1 MTLYRWI
8 ALAAVIS
15 LIVFVNLSGMDS
27 ILSLETVLEEK
38 DRLRES
44 FEKNPV
50 WLGVGF
56 FLSYIVITALS
67 IPGAAI
73 LTLAS
78 GAIFGFGWGL
88 LIASFASTIGATL
101 AMLAFRWF
109 FRNLVEKRFEAQ
121 LATINSGIAKDG
133 SLYLFS
139 LRMVP
144 IFPFFLINALMGLTK
159 IGVGSFFWVSQVGML
174 AGTAL
179 YVNAGTQLASI
190 ETISEIFSA
199 EIIISFA
206 ILYT

>member
-56 FLSYIVITALS
+56 FLSYIVVTALS

-144 IFPFFLINALMGLTK
+144 IFPFFLEPGKELK
-159 IGVGSFFWVSQVGML
+159 
-174 AGTAL
+174 
-179 YVNAGTQLASI
+179 
-190 ETISEIFSA
+190 
-199 EIIISFA
+199 
-206 ILYT
+206 

>member
-15 LIVFVNLSGMDS
+15 VIVFVNLSGMDS

-38 DRLRES
+38 DRLRER
-44 FEKNPV
+44 FEKNPI
-50 WLGVGF
+50 WLGIGF

-88 LIASFASTIGATL
+88 IIASFASTIGATR

-109 FRNLVEKRFEAQ
+109 FRPLVEKRFEEQ
-121 LATINSGIAKDG
+121 LITINSGIEKDG

-144 IFPFFLINALMGLTK
+144 IFPFFLMTITF
-159 IGVGSFFWVSQVGML
+159 SFF
-174 AGTAL
+174 
-179 YVNAGTQLASI
+179 NC
-190 ETISEIFSA
+190 
-199 EIIISFA
+199 
-206 ILYT
+206 